1 MKKIGLVGGTG
12 PESTLIYYK
21 ELNRR
26 INERSGGTDFPEIT
40 IESLNLNRALG
51 YVEREQYEELAAYVS
66 QAICNLEKG
75 GAQVIALTAAT
86 MHIVYD
92 MVAQK
97 IHTPFISIP
106 ETAAEYAASKGYHR
120 VGLLGTIFTMEKDYL
135 SKAFISRGIEVTVPD
150 PATRVLVN
158 ERISKELEYGV
169 VKEATVEELQSVIQN
184 MKNEHGIEA
193 VILGCTELP
202 LALNDEN
209 SPVPCIDIMEIHI
222 DRLVELI
229 R

>member
-1 MKKIGLVGGTG
+1 MRSLKRQAEKEHIFVNEKIGLAGGTG

-26 INERSGGTDFPEIT
+26 INERSGGTDFPEII

-51 YVEREQYEELAAYVS
+51 YVEREQYEELAAYVL
-66 QAICNLEKG
+66 QAIRNLEKS

-97 IHTPFISIP
+97 VNTPFISIP

-135 SKAFISRGIEVTVPD
+135 SKAFISRGIEVIVPD
-150 PATRVLVN
+150 PATRVLTLW
-158 ERISKELEYGV
+158 KY
-169 VKEATVEELQSVIQN
+169 
-184 MKNEHGIEA
+184 
-193 VILGCTELP
+193 IL
-202 LALNDEN
+202 
-209 SPVPCIDIMEIHI
+209 ID
-222 DRLVELI
+222 
-229 R
+229 

>member
-26 INERSGGTDFPEIT
+26 INERSGGTDFPEIS
-40 IESLNLNRALG
+40 IESLNLNRALR
-51 YVEREQYEELAAYVS
+51 YVEKEQYEELAAYVS
-66 QAICNLEKG
+66 QAIFNLEKS

-86 MHIVYD
+86 MHIIYD
-92 MVAQK
+92 MVAQNVD
-97 IHTPFISIP
+97 IPFISIP
-106 ETAAEYAASKGYHR
+106 EAAAEYAASKGYHR

-158 ERISKELEYGV
+158 EQKNW
-169 VKEATVEELQSVIQN
+169 N
-184 MKNEHGIEA
+184 MEW
-193 VILGCTELP
+193 
-202 LALNDEN
+202 
-209 SPVPCIDIMEIHI
+209 
-222 DRLVELI
+222 
-229 R
+229 